1 MSYKEKYQFLFD
13 SDNGTPFRIAIEQ
26 DGYEGAVITRALGSS
41 PVLRRDDGGAVSGTS
56 LEIYAECLVD
66 SEFAE
71 FYTTQPFEYRVKLY
85 LGENVIWQGFVSTE
99 LYSEPDIAPPYDVQI
114 VATDGLGELKGALFT
129 AEGAQSMDAVIGSLL
144 ARTGLT
150 LDRTY
155 VSSLEVKTPQ
165 AVTPSMF
172 FSQVKADLTH
182 LDGQPCYDVLSALLE
197 TFNAKITQIDNHW
210 VIFREN
216 DILLTDGQV
225 VSSNG
230 HRFSVVRYGSM
241 SDTEWFPVGQMTND
255 IVPAKNRL
263 SVTADNTYRSA
274 LLDPEFVKGAWTLT
288 NVTRDDDAQGLVME
302 ANATAS
308 VSQQISFPSAIS
320 SPLAIL
326 LKVSATGSGR
336 ADGKIA
342 FTIKKV
348 HLGTTTYL
356 SNDPDRNGNTG
367 FRWSTDAGSL
377 VTMPVSSPESG
388 TVDEVSFSLP
398 LYRRTSRDYQMAESL
413 EVTVR
418 QTSDS
423 YGKILY
429 SCRLDAES
437 QLAGYINTIA
447 IANGARGI
455 GDDVSMVLT
464 HIGNDGVG
472 SLLYGI
478 PRVGAN
484 TAEIEVA
491 SSRFPSSQSL
501 ISLITKDYAATNA
514 YPRQMARGTVNV
526 PRDQRGNV
534 LAFVDR
540 NGWVYTVLSSS
551 WSLFDDNMDVEMMT
565 IPIGDIEIEEEE
577 LQAVQG
583 GSSASAGGSGGSAGG
598 GSTTSSAKLSSLTDV
613 ELDPTALNDGDVLY
627 YSSTLGKWVNYSSN
641 HFGSADG
648 GGSGESGGDSNPYY
662 DDAVIFTFTD
672 GSVVRFPLTNGE
684 TQTYMGSALR
694 DDYGKDP
701 ERVTKIEIG
710 KNCTR
715 ISDRAF
721 RDEYGWA
728 WNVPVY
734 CYGMTA
740 PSVSSTSFYNIRY
753 YEPRLIYPDGAS
765 GYNNTFKSYFD
776 SSSTG
781 AVTPGGGSGSGSG
794 GSSGG
799 TVTVIDNLLS
809 FSAAYALSANQ
820 GRVLKGLIDTK
831 KLSQLG
837 DAVITD
843 PENGQILKFN
853 GRNWVNSS
861 IGAGVQSVRYDS
873 YVSGGTPV
881 GELFVDGI
889 SIGQIY
895 GAGSGSGGSVTLSPA
910 TASAL
915 GAIRIGYVTSG
926 KNVAIQ
932 LDAQSRAYV
941 VVSDAVV
948 KAALGFTPL
957 ATRSFYIGTTEVQ
970 SQSAKQD
977 LKGIASLECDDIA
990 IGEGRLSYDAANNAL
1005 KLEKKDGS
1013 VINFYATG
1021 GVDALGAADRQSD
1034 LAARIAALEAKVEAL
1049 EGR

>member
-1 MSYKEKYQFLFD
+1 MAYKEKYQFLFD
-13 SDNGTPFRIAIEQ
+13 STNGTPFRIAIEQ
-26 DGYEGAVITRALGSS
+26 DGYNGALITRALGSS
-41 PVLRRDDGGAVSGTS
+41 PVLRRDNGGAISGTS
-56 LEIYAECLVD
+56 LEINAECIVD

-71 FYTTQPFEYRVKLY
+71 FYTTRPFEYRVKLY
-85 LGENVIWQGFVSTE
+85 LGSDVIWQGFVSTE

-114 VATDGLGELKGALFT
+114 VATDGLGELKGTLFH
-129 AEGAQSMDAVIGSLL
+129 ADGAQSIDTIIGGLL
-144 ARTGLT
+144 SRTGLT

-165 AVTPSMF
+165 AITPAMF
-172 FSQVKADLTH
+172 FSQVNADLTH
-182 LDGQPCYDVLSALLE
+182 LDGQSCYDVLAALLE
-197 TFNAKITQIDNHW
+197 TFNAKITQIDNTW
-210 VIFREN
+210 VIYRVN
-216 DILLTDGQV
+216 DIVLTDGKV

-230 HRFSVVRYGSM
+230 HRFDVVRYGSM
-241 SDTEWFPVGQMTND
+241 EDTEWFPNGQMAND

-263 SVTADNTYRSA
+263 SVTAENHYRSA
-274 LLDPEFVKGAWTLT
+274 LLDPEFEKSIWTLS
-288 NVTRDDDAQGLVME
+288 NVTRDEEANGLVMA
-302 ANATAS
+302 ANAVAS
-308 VSQQISFPSAIS
+308 VSQSISFPSAIA
-320 SPLAIL
+320 SPLSL
-326 LKVSATGSGR
+326 LLRVSATGTGR
-336 ADGKIA
+336 GDGKIA

-348 HLGTTTYL
+348 HLGNTTYL
-356 SNDPDRNGNTG
+356 NNAPDRDGNTG
-367 FRWSTDAGSL
+367 LRWSTDPAAL

-388 TVDEVSFSLP
+388 TVDDVSVSLP

-413 EVTVR
+413 EITVR
-418 QTSDS
+418 QVSDG

-429 SCRLDAES
+429 ECRLDAEN
-437 QLAGYINTIA
+437 QLAGYVNTIA

-478 PRVGAN
+478 PRVGTN
-484 TAEIEVA
+484 TAEVEVSSSEFA
-491 SSRFPSSQSL
+491 SAQSL
-501 ISLITKDYAATNA
+501 ISLITKDYAMTNA

-526 PRDQRGNV
+526 PRNQKGNV
-534 LAFVDR
+534 LAFTDR
-540 NGWVYTVLSSS
+540 NNWVFTVLSSS
-551 WSLFDDNMDVEMMT
+551 WNLFDDDMDVEMMT
-565 IPIGDIEIEEEE
+565 IPIGGIEVEEEQ

-583 GSSASAGGSGGSAGG
+583 GSAASTGGGGGSAGG
-598 GSTTSSAKLSSLTDV
+598 SVSGSARLAGLNDV
-613 ELDPTALNDGDVLY
+613 GFDPSALNDGDVLY
-627 YSSTLGKWVNYSSN
+627 YSSTLGKWVNYSSS
-641 HFGSADG
+641 HFGNADD
-648 GGSGESGGDSNPYY
+648 GGSGGSGGDSNPYY
-662 DDAVIFTFTD
+662 DDAVIFTFSD
-672 GSVVRFPLTNGE
+672 GSVVRIPLING
-684 TQTYMGSALR
+684 QTDTRMGAVLR

-715 ISDRAF
+715 VSDNAF

-728 WNVPVY
+728 FNIPVY

-740 PSVSSTSFYNIRY
+740 PAYSSTSFFNIRY
-753 YEPRLIYPDGAS
+753 YEPRLIYPEGAS
-765 GYNNTFKSYFD
+765 GYSSTFRSYFD
-776 SSSTG
+776 SYSTG
-781 AVTPGGGSGSGSG
+781 AVTPGGGGSGSG

-809 FSAAYALSANQ
+809 FRTDYALSANQ

-861 IGAGVQSVRYDS
+861 AGAGVQSVRYDS
-873 YVSGGTPV
+873 YVSGGDPV
-881 GELFVDGI
+881 GELFVDGV

-926 KNVAIQ
+926 KNVALQ
-932 LDAQSRAYV
+932 LDGQSRAYV
-941 VVSDAVV
+941 VVSDAVI

-957 ATRSFYIGTTEVQ
+957 AKRDFYIGTTAVQ
-970 SQSAKQD
+970 EQSAKQD

-990 IGEGRLSYDAANNAL
+990 IGEGKLSYDAANNAL